1 MTTPGSN
8 LEAIYPL
15 SPVQE
20 GILFHTLYSPEAP
33 LYVQQ
38 YVSTIEGTLDVTEF
52 CENWNTVIRRH
63 QVLRSLLTWEG
74 RDQPLQVVLREVDA
88 EWVIDDWSEVPPD
101 QQDSRFDDF
110 LVADRARGFQLDA
123 APLFRFALIRTG
135 PETHR
140 FVWTHHHVIL
150 DGWSLGLVLNEV
162 WRLQSATADPGQT
175 DAAPSY
181 RDYVR
186 WLKGYS
192 AESSEAYWRDE
203 LAGVT
208 AATPVGL
215 PGAVGDRWAEQHGEE
230 TAQLDAATTQRL
242 VEYGRTRGLTLNT
255 LLRAAWA
262 YVLSRYS
269 GSNDVVFGTTFS
281 GRPADLP
288 GALEMVGLFINT
300 LPIRVQVPGEQ
311 RIEEWLDH
319 LQRRQIEALD
329 HELTPLSAV
338 QRWSEVP
345 SGEPLFDSLLVV
357 ENVPH
362 PAVGSGSVAVTDV
375 RYLQRSNYPLA
386 ILAMPGERLEL
397 IFLYDRDRFG
407 AGMVKRLSNQVLSV
421 LTSLVTAETVADLI
435 LFPDGELS
443 ELMVEW
449 NRTERNYP
457 HNETVHGLIAGAA
470 AASPQQV
477 AVTSGDVSLDY
488 AALTANAETVARALH
503 QAGVRRGDRVGV
515 LLGRSPAAI
524 VAILGV
530 LAAGAAYV
538 PLDPELPAARTSFM
552 LADTAAKALITTHG
566 GGTDFELE
574 AIELDEAG
582 LIVGELPGQPWQP
595 PESAATD
602 VAYVLYTSGST
613 GRPKGVAVSHRS
625 LVNST
630 LARRTEYGD
639 LPGSFLLLSPLIFD
653 SSVAGLFS
661 TLVGGGTLVLPASRM
676 EQDVGHIAELISAHG
691 VTHTLALPSVYQLLL
706 ELADAD
712 RLTSLR
718 LVMVAGEPCPPELV
732 GRHYA
737 ALPDTALANEYGPTE
752 ATVWCSVHHMA
763 AAEPSAEAGER
774 IPIGRP
780 IANTQLY
787 ILDAMGRPAPV
798 GVPGELCVAGD
809 GLAEGYHERP
819 EQTAEAFV
827 VTELPKVGS
836 TRLYRTGDVARYL
849 DDGAIDLVGR
859 VDHQVKI
866 RGQRIELGEIE
877 AVLRSHPKVRDA
889 VVTVHSTGAVPALAA
904 FVEPEVPTGELLDHA
919 AARLPRAMVPATVDA
934 LAGLPRGSTGKVDRA
949 ALPDP
954 RPAPVATAPV
964 APRDPVE
971 MALAAI
977 WTEVLGVE
985 SVGVDEDFFA
995 LGGDSLLSIR
1005 VIARGH
1011 KAGIRITPKQFFD
1024 APTVA
1029 GLAAAA
1035 GAAGGTELQQPS

>member
-38 YVSTIEGTLDVTEF
+38 YVSTIEGDLDVPEF
-52 CENWNTVIRRH
+52 RENWNTVIRRH

-74 RDQPLQVVLREVDA
+74 REQPLQVVLREVDV
-88 EWVIDDWSEVPPD
+88 EWAIQDWSESPHD
-101 QQDSRFDDF
+101 EQERKLDDF
-110 LVADRARGFQLDA
+110 LATDRERGFRLDA

-135 PETHR
+135 ADTHR

-162 WRLQSATADPGQT
+162 WSMQSATSDSGQAD
-175 DAAPSY
+175 DAPSY

-192 AESSEAYWRDE
+192 AESSEEYWRNE

-215 PGAVGDRWAEQHGEE
+215 PGAAGERWAELHGET
-230 TAQLDAATTQRL
+230 TARLDDETTQRL
-242 VEYGRTRGLTLNT
+242 LEYGRTRGLTLNT

-281 GRPADLP
+281 GRPAELP

-300 LPIRVQVPGEQ
+300 LPVRVQVPVEQ
-311 RIEEWLDH
+311 PIEDWLKV
-319 LQRRQIEALD
+319 LQGRQIEALD
-329 HELTPLSAV
+329 HELTPLANV

-362 PAVGSGSVAVTDV
+362 PELGSGELAVTDV

-386 ILAMPGERLEL
+386 ILAMPGEQLEL

-407 AGMVKRLSNQVLSV
+407 AGMVQRLANQVLSV
-421 LTSLVTAETVADLI
+421 LTSLVTAETVADLV
-435 LFPDGELS
+435 LFPADEMS
-443 ELMVEW
+443 EVIVEW
-449 NRTERNYP
+449 NRTEREYP
-457 HNETVHGLIAGAA
+457 HDETMHGLIAQAA
-470 AASPQQV
+470 TATPQRL
-477 AVTSGDVSLDY
+477 AVVGGDVSLDY
-488 AALTANAETVARALH
+488 AALAANAATVAGALH
-503 QAGVRRGDRVGV
+503 EAGVQRGDRVGV
-515 LLGRSPAAI
+515 LVGRSPAAI

-530 LAAGAAYV
+530 LEAGAAYV
-538 PLDPELPAARTSFM
+538 PLDPDLPAARTSFI
-552 LADTAAKALITTHG
+552 LADTAAKAVITTHG
-566 GGTDFELE
+566 TDTDFGL
-574 AIELDEAG
+574 ATIELDETG
-582 LIVGELPGQPWQP
+582 LLVGGSSGRARQPVV
-595 PESAATD
+595 SAATD
-602 VAYVLYTSGST
+602 LAYVLYTSGST
-613 GRPKGVAVSHRS
+613 GQPKGVAVSHRS

-630 LARRTEYGD
+630 LARRAEYGD
-639 LPGSFLLLSPLIFD
+639 LPETFLLLSPLIFD
-653 SSVAGLFS
+653 SSIAGLFS
-661 TLVGGGTLVLPASRM
+661 TLVGGGTLVLPGSRM
-676 EQDVGHIAELISAHG
+676 EQDVGHVAGLIGAHG

-712 RLTSLR
+712 MLRSLQ
-718 LVMVAGEPCPPELV
+718 LVMVAGEPCPPALV
-732 GRHYA
+732 DRHYGT
-737 ALPDTALANEYGPTE
+737 LPDTALSNEYGPTE
-752 ATVWCSVHHMA
+752 STVWCSVHHLDA
-763 AAEPSAEAGER
+763 AQPTEVAGER
-774 IPIGRP
+774 VPIGRP

-809 GLAEGYHERP
+809 GLAAGYHERP
-819 EQTAEAFV
+819 EQTVEAFV
-827 VTELPKVGS
+827 VWELPAVGP

-849 DDGAIDLVGR
+849 DDGTIDLVGR

-877 AVLRSHPKVRDA
+877 AVLRSHPDVRDA
-889 VVTVHSTGAVPALAA
+889 VVTVHATGAVPALAG
-904 FVEPEVPTGELLDHA
+904 FVEPELPTGELLDHA
-919 AARLPRAMVPATVDA
+919 AARLPRAMVPATLDA
-934 LAGLPRGSTGKVDRA
+934 LAVLPRGSTGKVDRA

-954 RPAPVATAPV
+954 RPAPVPTEHV

-971 MALAAI
+971 KALAEI
-977 WTEVLGVE
+977 WSEVLGIE
-985 SVGVDEDFFA
+985 SVGVHEDFFA

-1035 GAAGGTELQQPS
+1035 GAGGGSEV